1 MTKLGAIRL
10 TIGSLVLCVATSAGS
25 TRGRVAKR
33 TSQAKLSQPKPNES
47 KVDESPL
54 DAVQRALDFLGEWQS
69 CYGDARRGE
78 RHDNRRV
85 PEQTLQVL
93 RGEGHPVTLSL
104 GTGLQNSV
112 ETLGIRPSHF
122 KGQHSA
128 RHQFR
133 HRPHRAFGQWPWYGY
148 YDVPPY
154 TSDYDMTFSTPETA
168 VVAPTQPTVG
178 CQHSE

>member
-1 MTKLGAIRL
+1 VIAVTK
-10 TIGSLVLCVATSAGS
+10 GSCPPQASA
-25 TRGRVAKR
+25 RGPMYASAAR
-33 TSQAKLSQPKPNES
+33 
-47 KVDESPL
+47 
-54 DAVQRALDFLGEWQS
+54 LDFLGEWQS

-112 ETLGIRPSHF
+112 ETLGLRPSHF
-122 KGQHSA
+122 KGQHLA

-154 TSDYDMTFSTPETA
+154 TSDCDMTFSTPETA
-168 VVAPTQPTVG
+168 VVAPTVG
-178 CQHSE
+178 CQHSEQTVKVPSENGGARQVTILRC